1 MDSFKISMRGLAE
14 VANASPAR
22 KLSKLKKYKFP
33 KSEESVGRSNYYV
46 KALSA
51 IKHHHRGD
59 TSYVNSTLQ
68 ALLMRAKAEK
78 SPLRRAKLLNN
89 HRAIKE
95 YLKCFGSRALAIRP
109 GKLLYYTFKELVVS
123 AQPDLVAEENG
134 DLVLIKLNLSKEDF
148 AGGVCATILHVLY
161 EAAQAQGLPIKPTR
175 VECLQT
181 ASGSRIVGP
190 RSGFPSRN
198 SLNSDCQELLALWP
212 AA

>member
-1 MDSFKISMRGLAE
+1 MAAFKISMRGLAE

-59 TSYVNSTLQ
+59 SSYVNSTLQ
-68 ALLMRAKAEK
+68 ALLIEAKAEK
-78 SPLRRAKLLNN
+78 NPLRKAKLLNN

-95 YLKCFGSRALAIRP
+95 YLKHFGSRALVIRP

-134 DLVLIKLNLSKEDF
+134 DLVLIKLNLGKDEF

-161 EAAQAQGLPIKPTR
+161 EAAQTQGLPIKPTGI
-175 VECLQT
+175 ECLQT
-181 ASGSRIVGP
+181 ADGSRIAGP
-190 RSGFPSRN
+190 KSGFPNRN
-198 SLNSDCQELLALWP
+198 TLNSTCQELLALWP

>member
-14 VANASPAR
+14 VSHASPGR

-33 KSEESVGRSNYYV
+33 ESEESMGRSNYYV

-59 TSYVNSTLQ
+59 SSFVTSILQ
-68 ALLMRAKAEK
+68 ALLVEAKTEK
-78 SPLRRAKLLNN
+78 SPLRKAKLLNN
-89 HRAIKE
+89 HRAITE
-95 YLKCFGSRALAIRP
+95 YLNCFGGRALVIRR

-148 AGGVCATILHVLY
+148 TGGVCATILHVLY
-161 EAAQAQGLPIKPTR
+161 EAAHIEGAPDQADS
-175 VECLQT
+175 C
-181 ASGSRIVGP
+181 
-190 RSGFPSRN
+190 
-198 SLNSDCQELLALWP
+198 
-212 AA
+212 